1 MKHEKGAVEVFLPK
15 EFFNSLIGVL
25 SCFVAA
31 DETNKYAFYAARL
44 KEKMLRH
51 SRRFTHKEEEFSV
64 TYFYENEA
72 ALLIKLCAIY
82 INSGETMQTDY
93 FSELKK

>member
-1 MKHEKGAVEVFLPK
+1 MKHERGAVEVFLPR

-31 DETNKYAFYAARL
+31 DETNKYAYYAARL

-51 SRRFTHKEEEFSV
+51 SRRSTHKEEEFSV
-64 TYFYENEA
+64 TYFYEDEA

-82 INSGETMQTDY
+82 INSGETMQIDH